1 MSWRNGDKWP
11 KEYYAPN
18 LHCKIYFQKVVLSM
32 ENTIH
37 HSGNRYSVTYLAD
50 ICLIDIYVYFQEEL
64 LKKKLSSWDFRTC
77 GYDSVH
83 HFFLMHLHQLYDE
96 FVNPDNNVD
105 KYVQFVET
113 ITNIGLDIQVA
124 DTILKYLDTLV
135 NEVLDKAK
143 AANKECVYI
152 QVQEDIDYL
161 PVASVYCL
169 RYQNN
174 IGVDTYVPR
183 QENRP

>member
-1 MSWRNGDKWP
+1 
-11 KEYYAPN
+11 
-18 LHCKIYFQKVVLSM
+18 M
-32 ENTIH
+32 ENTIY

-50 ICLIDIYVYFQEEL
+50 ICLIDIYVFFQEEL
-64 LKKKLSSWDFRTC
+64 LKKKLSSWDIRTC
-77 GYDSVH
+77 GYESVH
-83 HFFLMHLHQLYDE
+83 HFFLMHLPELYDE
-96 FVNPDNNVD
+96 YVNPDKDTD

-183 QENRP
+183 QENRY